1 MLPKK
6 RAGMTV
12 SVHDALKTVS
22 IYSVLSL
29 TLKGYTQLLQDSTSV
44 VYTKHKAFLHTIE
57 TLMGNYGTILMTKQ
71 DTLKSNGVTKDQHRK
86 ELNMEFITACIQE
99 HFQEVS
105 RSSFSQ

>member
-1 MLPKK
+1 
-6 RAGMTV
+6 
-12 SVHDALKTVS
+12 
-22 IYSVLSL
+22 
-29 TLKGYTQLLQDSTSV
+29 
-44 VYTKHKAFLHTIE
+44 
-57 TLMGNYGTILMTKQ
+57 MGNYGTILMTKQ